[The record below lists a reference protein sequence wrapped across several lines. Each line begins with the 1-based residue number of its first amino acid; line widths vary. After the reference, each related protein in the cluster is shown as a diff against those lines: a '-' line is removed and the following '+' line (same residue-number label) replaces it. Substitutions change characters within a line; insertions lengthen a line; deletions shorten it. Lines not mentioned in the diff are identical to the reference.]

1 VFIAVL
7 QGSQFPHIHTAVI
20 HYNETEVKNI
30 YETPVTEEQILGRTL
45 LKSFAIAA
53 AYAQQRFGV
62 RYFYSSDRCIYSKF
76 INTDKGLKH

>member
-7 QGSQFPHIHTAVI
+7 HGSKFPHIHTAVI

-53 AYAQQRFGV
+53 AHAQQRFGV
-62 RYFYSSDRCIYSKF
+62 RYFYPSDRCNYSKF
-76 INTDKGLKH
+76 IDTGKGLKH